1 MHVHVQTNSMF
12 IPVNVLV
19 KRSPSLQFKW
29 RRNEGWTRRER
40 ERELTDDRGQRLQG
54 KRKQTSRKS
63 FSVSLSLFFFF
74 SCEFWCSVS
83 LRAPPAGRGQT
94 VMRLWWTFKTL
105 CALNGYFLILH
116 KVQLSGSVYKRE
128 RMKREYSRVCVLCTF
143 VYTPVCVCVPEGI
156 SWRCAPVPRSVK

>member
-1 MHVHVQTNSMF
+1 MFKPTVCSFLWTSWSNVHVHC
-12 IPVNVLV
+12 
-19 KRSPSLQFKW
+19 SL
-29 RRNEGWTRRER
+29 NEEETRDERGERER

-116 KVQLSGSVYKRE
+116 KVQLSGSVYKGE

-143 VYTPVCVCVPEGI
+143 VYTRVCVCVPEGI